1 MFCVTTDLY
10 TSSAVIHRNGAMW
23 KYVRASMSLTGY
35 LVARS
40 LSPPL
45 WERAPVRALGGHA
58 PEVSTRG
65 SHRNAPKQDSSF
77 KIQLGSVAILPERV
91 CARV

>member
-40 LSPPL
+40 LSPPPPPPPSPPSPPPSRL
-45 WERAPVRALGGHA
+45 LPSTATRLRRDCRRARH
-58 PEVSTRG
+58 
-65 SHRNAPKQDSSF
+65 
-77 KIQLGSVAILPERV
+77 
-91 CARV
+91 

>member
-40 LSPPL
+40 LSPLPPPL
-45 WERAPVRALGGHA
+45 PPSPTLSRLLPSTATRLRRDCRRARH
-58 PEVSTRG
+58 
-65 SHRNAPKQDSSF
+65 
-77 KIQLGSVAILPERV
+77 
-91 CARV
+91 